1 MEGCSIPI
9 VESGHC
15 LTHSTHLTKE
25 FSISIRS
32 NRLMNYGGMVSTIAN
47 IPGLDNVT
55 WISIRLSIVARL

>member
-32 NRLMNYGGMVSTIAN
+32 NTDELRRYGQYYSQYTRTRQCY
-47 IPGLDNVT
+47 LD
-55 WISIRLSIVARL
+55 